1 MVTTADPADPLLITG
16 ARIVAERE
24 IVENGWV
31 QFDGGRV
38 ISRGSGGAPRFDGET
53 VDARGKLLTPGFI
66 DLHVHGGGGG
76 AASDGGDA
84 IDRMLRAHRAHGTT
98 RTVLSLVTAP
108 IDELVDILGSL
119 APLVRTDPLLLGI
132 HLEGPFLSTH
142 AKGAHD
148 PSALIAP
155 SPAAVAALLDAADGT
170 LAQITIA
177 PELDGAPEAIRTFVE
192 AGVRVAVGHTVAD
205 LGTAQ
210 AAFDAGA
217 SMLTH
222 TFNAMPVLGHRAP
235 GPIGAALEHQG
246 VVLELIA
253 DGLHVHPIL
262 IAALFR
268 LAPDRIALVTDAMA
282 AAGQAD
288 GVYRLGPFDV
298 EVRDGAARLSD
309 GTLAG
314 STLTLDSAI
323 RTAVAA
329 GVPLAGAVLAATATP
344 AGAIRR
350 PDLGR
355 LDVGS
360 PADAVLLN
368 DTFTV
373 EAVWAA
379 GRRLR

>member
-16 ARIVAERE
+16 ARIVADGE

-31 QFDGGRV
+31 RFGGGRV
-38 ISRGSGGAPRFDGET
+38 VSRGACGAPRFDGET
-53 VDARGKLLTPGFI
+53 VDARGKVLTPGFI

-76 AASDGGDA
+76 AASDGEDA

-108 IDELVDILGSL
+108 IDELVGIIRSL

-132 HLEGPFLSTH
+132 HLEGPFLSPH

-177 PELDGAPEAIRTFVE
+177 PELDGAPAAIRTFVE
-192 AGVRVAVGHTVAD
+192 AGVRVAVGHTAAD
-205 LGTAQ
+205 LGAAQ

-217 SMLTH
+217 SLLTH

-235 GPIGAALEHQG
+235 GPIGAALEHQD

-282 AAGQAD
+282 ATGQAD
-288 GVYRLGPFDV
+288 GAYRLGPFDV
-298 EVRDGAARLSD
+298 DVRNGAARLSD

-323 RTAVAA
+323 RTALAA
-329 GVPLAGAVLAATATP
+329 GVPLADAVLAATATP
-344 AGAIRR
+344 SRAIGRH
-350 PDLGR
+350 DLGR

-360 PADAVLLN
+360 PADAVLL
-368 DTFTV
+368 DDSFTV